1 MSQVYQKLSHSVWY
15 CKYHII
21 FCPKYRY
28 HVLQNK
34 AEVTVRNELY
44 KLCSQKHQIQII
56 EINIQSDH
64 IHLVISIPPKYSISE
79 IMGWLKGKTAIKLFQ
94 NQKELTKQYWGRH
107 IWARGYCV
115 STIGLDEQQIRK
127 YVKWS
132 QDREQQ
138 G

>member
-1 MSQVYQKLSHSVWY
+1 MSLVYQKLSHSVWY
-15 CKYHII
+15 CKYHIV

-28 HVLQNK
+28 KVLENK
-34 AEVTVRNELY
+34 AEVMVRNELY
-44 KLCSQKHQIQII
+44 KLCGQKHQIQIE

-64 IHLVISIPPKYSISE
+64 IHLIISIPPKYSVSE
-79 IMGWLKGKTAIKLFQ
+79 TMGWLKGKTAIKLFQ
-94 NQKELTKQYWGRH
+94 KQKNLSRQYWGRH

-115 STIGLDEQQIRK
+115 STIGLNEQQIRK

-132 QDREQQ
+132 QEREQQ

>member
-1 MSQVYQKLSHSVWY
+1 MSRKFNKLSHSVWL
-15 CKYHII
+15 CTYHIV

-28 HVLQNK
+28 RVLEEK
-34 AEVTVRNELY
+34 AEVIVRNEIY
-44 KLCSQKHQIQII
+44 KLCGQKDQLQVE

-64 IHLVISIPPKYSISE
+64 VHLILSIPPKYSVSE
-79 IMGWLKGKTAIKLFQ
+79 IMGWLKGKLALKLYRE
-94 NQKELTKQYWGRH
+94 QKSLSRQYWGHH

-115 STIGLDEQQIRK
+115 SSIGIAEEKVRM

-132 QDREQQ
+132 QQNDQR

>member
-1 MSQVYQKLSHSVWY
+1 MTQVYQKLSHSVWL
-15 CKYHII
+15 CKYHIV

-28 HVLQNK
+28 KLLEGK
-34 AEVTVRNELY
+34 AEVIVRNELY
-44 KLCSQKHQIQII
+44 KLCGQKDKVQIE

-64 IHLVISIPPKYSISE
+64 LHLIISIPPKYSVSE
-79 IMGWLKGKTAIKLFQ
+79 IMGRLKGKTAIKLFQ
-94 NQKELTKQYWGRH
+94 KQKNLSRQYWGRH

-115 STIGLDEQQIRK
+115 STIGLDEKQIRK

-132 QDREQQ
+132 QEREQQ